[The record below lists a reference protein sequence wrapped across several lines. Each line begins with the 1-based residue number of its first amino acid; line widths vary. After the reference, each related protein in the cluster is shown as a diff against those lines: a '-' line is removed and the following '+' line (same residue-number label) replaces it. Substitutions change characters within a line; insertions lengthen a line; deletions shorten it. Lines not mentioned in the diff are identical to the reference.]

1 VDRVDELRRV
11 VRTDADPRVRRRAQ
25 MVLLLSEGET
35 VSAVARLF
43 RAARHRVRRWRDAW
57 MARGRDGLADAPR
70 TGRPPKLS
78 AEDLAL
84 LADALERGPQAY
96 GWPVAVWSV
105 RDLVE
110 LLRQQRGTE
119 VGVPTLHRAVLGLG
133 YRYRRPRLDLRHRQD
148 AEAVASARSVLEWLG
163 KGPAPGSC
171 TSSTPTSAR
180 STGTH
185 GWRASGSAG
194 AAG

>member
-1 VDRVDELRRV
+1 VEQVDVLRRV
-11 VRTDADPRVRRRAQ
+11 VRTDPDPRVRQRAQ
-25 MVLLLSEGET
+25 MVLLLTQGES

-57 MARGRDGLADAPR
+57 AARGRDGLADAPR

-105 RDLVE
+105 RDLAA
-110 LLRQQRGTE
+110 LLREVRGTA
-119 VGVPTLHRAVLGLG
+119 VGLPALYRAVRGLG
-133 YRYRRPRLDLRHRQD
+133 YRYRRPRLDLHHRQD
-148 AEAVASARSVLEWLG
+148 AEAVASAMSVLEWLG
-163 KGPAPGSC
+163 KGPAPGNC

-185 GWRASGSAG
+185 GWRASGSGG
-194 AAG
+194 AAR